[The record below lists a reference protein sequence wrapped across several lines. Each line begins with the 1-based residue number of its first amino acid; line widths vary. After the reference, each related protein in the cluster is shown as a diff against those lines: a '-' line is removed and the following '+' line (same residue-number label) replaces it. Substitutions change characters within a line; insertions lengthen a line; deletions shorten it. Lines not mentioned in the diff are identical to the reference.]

1 MKMLLS
7 TTALVVALG
16 FPAVTLAQESGSE
29 AEAQTQQQGHDMS
42 GFLSERG
49 GSDIH
54 ASNLMGHDVHARR
67 AAGNDT
73 SDAQSSGASGARG
86 GMMTM
91 DRSDL
96 DDMDMIGQITEVVL
110 SEDGQVR
117 ALVIGVG
124 GFLGMGE
131 HDVAVTMDQVRF
143 ITDTDDSSEMYIVT
157 TAGEEQLQNAPA
169 YDRTAMRGDTA
180 DRETERTAANA
191 GAGQMVGEETT
202 DRTAAGMDT
211 GNDRDGMDQT
221 ALTAPDMT
229 RDGYERVEGNDVSAE
244 MLMDKTV
251 YDVDENEIGTV
262 TDMIINDD
270 GSGTEVIVDFGGFLG
285 MGSSQVAIAFDEL
298 TFLMRDDDI
307 RLYVDATKEQ
317 IQNRQKRASN

>member
-7 TTALVVALG
+7 TTALVVTLG
-16 FPAVTLAQESGSE
+16 FPAFTLAQGAGSE
-29 AEAQTQQQGHDMS
+29 TTAQTRQQGHDMS
-42 GFLSERG
+42 GFMSARG
-49 GSDIH
+49 QTDIH
-54 ASNLMGHDVHARR
+54 ASDLMGHDVHARR
-67 AAGNDT
+67 DAASEMPN
-73 SDAQSSGASGARG
+73 AQSSGSSGESDV
-86 GMMTM
+86 MMTM
-91 DRSDL
+91 NRSDL
-96 DDMDMIGQITEVVL
+96 DDMDMIGQITEIVL

-131 HDVAVTMDQVRF
+131 HDVALTMDQVRF
-143 ITDTDDSSEMYIVT
+143 MSDTDDTSEMYIVT
-157 TAGEEQLQNAPA
+157 TAGEEQLKNAPA
-169 YDRTAMRGDTA
+169 YDRSAMRGD
-180 DRETERTAANA
+180 AAA
-191 GAGQMVGEETT
+191 HGESAAENS
-202 DRTAAGMDT
+202 DRTAASSDVGTD
-211 GNDRDGMDQT
+211 DGMDQT

-244 MLMDKTV
+244 MLMGKTV
-251 YDVDENEIGTV
+251 FDVDENEVGTV
-262 TDMIINDD
+262 TDLIINDD

-285 MGSSQVAIAFDEL
+285 MGTSQVAIAFDEL